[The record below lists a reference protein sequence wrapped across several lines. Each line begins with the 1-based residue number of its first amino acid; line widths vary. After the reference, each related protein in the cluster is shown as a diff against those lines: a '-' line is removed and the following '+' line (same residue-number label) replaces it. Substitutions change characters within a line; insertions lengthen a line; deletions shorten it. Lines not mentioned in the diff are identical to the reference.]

1 MGDYTAPL
9 TLIDER
15 DAGFIGI
22 DMLNKTNVS
31 PINPAKGWLVLW
43 QEGHRDKNGN
53 GVPTSV
59 CNVAILGKEA
69 VVDEILEYR
78 TKYGLSKEFEI
89 TKNVLEHP
97 KVWRSWDEA
106 LKRY

>member
-31 PINPAKGWLVLW
+31 PINPAKG
-43 QEGHRDKNGN
+43 
-53 GVPTSV
+53 
-59 CNVAILGKEA
+59 
-69 VVDEILEYR
+69 
-78 TKYGLSKEFEI
+78 
-89 TKNVLEHP
+89 
-97 KVWRSWDEA
+97 
-106 LKRY
+106 